1 MAVPVRRWGMASPA
15 KALDQV
21 LAALKDSEVLGVLSA
36 EGSTALAGHGAP
48 VDLASGAYLCR
59 IGDAGDA
66 VYVVLDGEIEVRT
79 SSPGG
84 RDLRLGVLRR
94 GEIAGEMAALDGG
107 LRSADMVATRRTRL
121 WRIPRSAL
129 MEALES
135 EPKAAVALLA
145 EMSARL
151 RRTNAALEARATMDL
166 GGRLAQL
173 LIGEQNARAVIA
185 LTQSELARRLG
196 ASREKV
202 NRKLHDWVLDGSVE
216 VTPSGV
222 RLLATQRLQSLA
234 DGHFKG

>member
-1 MAVPVRRWGMASPA
+1 MALLGKDP
-15 KALDQV
+15 LDQV
-21 LAALKDSEVLGVLSA
+21 LAALRDSEVLGVLSA
-36 EGSTALAGHGAP
+36 DASATLAARGAL

-59 IGDAGDA
+59 IGDPGDA
-66 VYVVLDGEIEVRT
+66 VYVILDGEIEVRT
-79 SSPGG
+79 STSGG
-84 RDLRLGVLRR
+84 RDLRLVALRR
-94 GEIAGEMAALDGG
+94 GEIVGEMAALDGG
-107 LRSADMVATRRTRL
+107 LRSADMAATRRTRL

-129 MEALES
+129 MEALEA

-145 EMSARL
+145 EMSGRL
-151 RRTNAALEARATMDL
+151 RRTNAALEARATLDL

-173 LIGEQNARAVIA
+173 LVGEQNARGLIP

-222 RLLATQRLQSLA
+222 RLLAAHRLQGLA
-234 DGHFKG
+234 DGSIKG

>member
-1 MAVPVRRWGMASPA
+1 MASPA
-15 KALDQV
+15 KGPLDQV
-21 LAALKDSEVLGVLSA
+21 LAALKDSEVLGVLSTDA
-36 EGSTALAGHGAP
+36 SAALAGRGVP

-59 IGDAGDA
+59 IGDPGDA

-84 RDLRLGVLRR
+84 RDLRLGALRR

-121 WRIPRSAL
+121 WRIPRGAL
-129 MEALES
+129 IQALES

-145 EMSARL
+145 EMSGRL
-151 RRTNAALEARATMDL
+151 RRTNAALEARATLDL

-173 LIGEQNARAVIA
+173 LVGEQNPRALIA

-202 NRKLHDWVLDGSVE
+202 NRKLHDWGAKGWVE
-216 VTPSGV
+216 VTPAGV
-222 RLLATQRLQSLA
+222 RLLQPQQLEDLGKQALES
-234 DGHFKG
+234 

>member
-1 MAVPVRRWGMASPA
+1 MASPA
-15 KALDQV
+15 KDPLEQV

-36 EGSTALAGHGAP
+36 KASAALAARGAA
-48 VDLASGAYLCR
+48 VDLIAGAYLCR
-59 IGDAGDA
+59 IGDPGDA
-66 VYVVLDGEIEVRT
+66 VYVILDGEIEVRT

-84 RDLRLGVLRR
+84 RDLRLVALRR

-107 LRSADMVATRRTRL
+107 LRSADMVAARRTRL
-121 WRIPRSAL
+121 WRIPRGAL
-129 MEALES
+129 IEALES

-151 RRTNAALEARATMDL
+151 RRANAALEARVTLDL

-173 LIGEQNARAVIA
+173 LIGEQNARALIP

-202 NRKLHDWVLDGSVE
+202 NRKLHDWGAKGWVE
-216 VTPSGV
+216 VTPAGV
-222 RLLATQRLQSLA
+222 RLLQPRQLEDLGTQPP
-234 DGHFKG
+234 GG

>member
-1 MAVPVRRWGMASPA
+1 MASPA
-15 KALDQV
+15 KDSLGQV
-21 LAALKDSEVLGVLSA
+21 LAALKDSEVLGVLSPA
-36 EGSTALAGHGAP
+36 ASATLAGRGVP
-48 VDLASGAYLCR
+48 VDLAGGAYLCR
-59 IGDAGDA
+59 IGDPGDA
-66 VYVVLDGEIEVRT
+66 VYVILDGEIEVRT

-84 RDLRLGVLRR
+84 RDLRLVALRR

-107 LRSADMVATRRTRL
+107 LRSADMVAARRTRL

-129 MEALES
+129 IQALES

-151 RRTNAALEARATMDL
+151 RRTNAALEARATLDL

-173 LIGEQNARAVIA
+173 LVGEQNPRALIA

-202 NRKLHDWVLDGSVE
+202 NRKLHDWGAKGWVE
-216 VTPSGV
+216 VTPAGV
-222 RLLATQRLQSLA
+222 RLLQPGQLEDLGKQAPES
-234 DGHFKG
+234 